1 MKTFDTFCKVLVR
14 ICTFITRVSMIF
26 LTILIGVNVIARFI
40 FNSPITWQYE
50 TTLLLMPYII
60 FLGMVIT
67 FRNDEH
73 MRLTFVSNA
82 MPESFRNKFIVFL
95 DLLVMIFLIYA
106 AYLSIGVIKNA
117 MQTPYQTIP
126 VARGWFYFP
135 FPFGCIFSVCQI
147 INNSY
152 KRLTG
157 QYVGVDPEDKIEF
170 K

>member
-1 MKTFDTFCKVLVR
+1 MKTLDKICRVLDK
-14 ICTFITRVSMIF
+14 IAAFITTVSMIF

-40 FNSPITWQYE
+40 FNHPITWQYE

-67 FRNDEH
+67 FKNDEH

-82 MPESFRNKFIVFL
+82 LPEKTRNVYIVVLDCLVLAFL
-95 DLLVMIFLIYA
+95 VYA
-106 AYLSIGVIKNA
+106 GILSIGVIKNA

-135 FPFGCIFSVCQI
+135 FPIGCAFSVLQI

-157 QYVGVDPEDKIEF
+157 QYVGVDQADTIEF
-170 K
+170 R